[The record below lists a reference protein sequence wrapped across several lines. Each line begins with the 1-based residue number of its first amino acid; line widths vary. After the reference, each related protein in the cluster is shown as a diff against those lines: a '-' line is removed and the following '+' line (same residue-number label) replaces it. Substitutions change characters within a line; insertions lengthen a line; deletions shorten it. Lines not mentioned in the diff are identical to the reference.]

1 MTREGFSREV
11 HCYLDGESVE
21 GVAVGD
27 RAAADR
33 LNEAVAFYADS
44 LEVPGPEVDR
54 AVMAVILNR
63 QITVRSRSLWHRF
76 VDPRTV
82 RVRPVLAAAAAVA
95 VIVSSSLVTMLQ
107 FGNPAPDRVITTGS
121 ASQQTVLV
129 RFELQAPDAERVA
142 LVGSFNDWNVT
153 AIRLTKTPATG
164 VWTVT
169 VPLVPGEH
177 QYLFVLDEERWIPDP
192 TAHALV
198 DDGFGQKNS
207 VIAVGPRGIVRS

>member
-1 MTREGFSREV
+1 M
-11 HCYLDGESVE
+11 
-21 GVAVGD
+21 
-27 RAAADR
+27 
-33 LNEAVAFYADS
+33 
-44 LEVPGPEVDR
+44 
-54 AVMAVILNR
+54 
-63 QITVRSRSLWHRF
+63 
-76 VDPRTV
+76 
-82 RVRPVLAAAAAVA
+82 
-95 VIVSSSLVTMLQ
+95 
-107 FGNPAPDRVITTGS
+107 
-121 ASQQTVLV
+121 
-129 RFELQAPDAERVA
+129 A